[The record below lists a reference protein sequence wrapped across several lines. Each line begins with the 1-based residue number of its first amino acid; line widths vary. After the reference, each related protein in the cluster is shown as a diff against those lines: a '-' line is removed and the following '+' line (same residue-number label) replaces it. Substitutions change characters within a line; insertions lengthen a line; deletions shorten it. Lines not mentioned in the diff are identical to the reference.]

1 MRRIVAVT
9 LLALAGPLHAEESA
23 RTITATGIGVLE
35 VAPDELSVTVGVET
49 FAVGLSA
56 AKQSNL
62 DACEHLLKSVRG
74 LGIRESDIATATL
87 DVRPKEREPGHAA
100 KGVEGY
106 FVTRDYTLT
115 LRQVEL
121 FEAVVDNVLANGA
134 NRIAG
139 FEFRTS
145 KLPAYREEARKRA
158 AMAARQNAE
167 VLANALGASLGPPR
181 QITED
186 AGEWR
191 STYAYNIIQTRGD
204 QGVSAGTLPSGQI
217 RIQAR
222 VAATFDLIV
231 R

>member
-1 MRRIVAVT
+1 MKRVIVAT
-9 LLALAGPLHAEESA
+9 MLALAGPLYAEESA
-23 RTITATGIGVLE
+23 RTVTAAGTAVLD
-35 VAPDELSVTVGVET
+35 VAPDEVAVTVGVET
-49 FAVGLSA
+49 FAGSLSVA
-56 AKQSNL
+56 RQSNL
-62 DACEHLLKSVRG
+62 EACENLLKSVRG

-87 DVRPKEREPGHAA
+87 DVRPKDREPGHAA
-100 KGVEGY
+100 KGIEGY

-115 LRQVEL
+115 LRQVGL

-167 VLANALGASLGPPR
+167 ALAKALGTSLGPPR
-181 QITED
+181 QIIED

-191 STYAYNIIQTRGD
+191 GTYAYNIRQTRGD
-204 QGVSAGTLPSGQI
+204 DGVSAGSLPSGQI

-222 VAATFDLIV
+222 VTATFDLV
-231 R
+231 VQ